1 MLSRRVNVI
10 WMISKRAKAKPIRTD
25 LTKTKPRR
33 FVDSFNF
40 FLTPKAN
47 GEEAIKRPAH
57 QVRAWQL
64 FIHAVLYGWE
74 RKKDKRRRFRV
85 AYVEVPRKNGK
96 SIIAAGNGLWMF
108 APDNEYGAEVY
119 CGATTEKQAWEVFK
133 PAKKMAEALP
143 NLRRSFLIDVM
154 AKKMERPDGSIFE
167 PVIGDPGD
175 GSSHIVP
182 SSMSITSMMVPNCMT
197 PCQQVWGHV
206 NNRLSS

>member
-1 MLSRRVNVI
+1 M
-10 WMISKRAKAKPIRTD
+10 
-25 LTKTKPRR
+25 
-33 FVDSFNF
+33 
-40 FLTPKAN
+40 
-47 GEEAIKRPAH
+47 
-57 QVRAWQL
+57 

-167 PVIGDPGD
+167 PVIGDPGY
-175 GSSHIVP
+175 GSSPHCAIVDEYHEHDGP
-182 SSMSITSMMVPNCMT
+182 ELYDTMSTGMGAREQPLIFVITTSGYNIAG
-197 PCQQVWGHV
+197 PCKDLHDD
-206 NNRLSS
+206 